1 MSDFKSVKQLCEEN
15 PNLNNH
21 ILSLSDVITE
31 LEHKNKELE
40 NSLIELRKYHKEF
53 EQFAA
58 TVYDPKKST
67 YKELETKVAQA
78 EELRKKDIDELWE
91 TRITPLQNKVKDQ
104 HIQLESVYKRE
115 TRLTEEISHLK
126 KVIDRLDTIVN
137 YAAGYIS
144 ACEQFRDKHPNYVK
158 DWLFSGI
165 SGISGYKNDK

>member
-1 MSDFKSVKQLCEEN
+1 MSS
-15 PNLNNH
+15 
-21 ILSLSDVITE
+21 ILSYEQVVQINLT
-31 LEHKNKELE
+31 LQKENDLLKQQ
-40 NSLIELRKYHKEF
+40 NIELRNSLTELKEYY
-53 EQFAA
+53 QSLDKFAA
-58 TVYDPKKST
+58 TVYDPNKST
-67 YKELETKVAQA
+67 YKELEAKVAQA

-165 SGISGYKNDK
+165 SGIAGYKDDKRI

>member
-1 MSDFKSVKQLCEEN
+1 MNDYHDTLTVQELREKYSLLDDYITKLEKEN
-15 PNLNNH
+15 QNLAKRH
-21 ILSLSDVITE
+21 I
-31 LEHKNKELE
+31 ELE
-40 NSLIELRKYHKEF
+40 NSLIELRKYHKDF

-58 TVYDPKKST
+58 TVYDPNKPT

-126 KVIDRLDTIVN
+126 KVIENLGMLIN
-137 YAAGYIS
+137 YAVGYIS
-144 ACEQFRDKHPNYVK
+144 ACEQFRDKHPNDVK
-158 DWLFSGI
+158 NWLFEGL
-165 SGISGYKNDK
+165 K